1 MDVCTSY
8 IYQKG
13 GSYVT
18 KVAFAED
25 EGPFLHGSGKK

>member
-1 MDVCTSY
+1 MYVPHTF
-8 IYQKG
+8 YQKG

>member
-1 MDVCTSY
+1 MDVCNSY
-8 IYQKG
+8 ISSKRRKH
-13 GSYVT
+13 VT